1 LRRYATR
8 FFLSAAIVACTCAV
22 PVRAVAQEEGSV
34 RSASPVLPAPFSLG
48 QPARPR
54 GRWGALVGY
63 SWERGLET
71 SRIYGNLQTSLPL
84 VPVLDLT
91 TEGAIGN
98 AGRSL
103 DGALGAYVGIPW
115 LKLGVEYDF
124 LDRSFP
130 FGMIAEFAVKRGGLF
145 RSGDMVRIDYRP
157 ARQELLIGASLRF
170 PFQPYRM
177 TRPRTRGAEIP
188 RVEAIDSQPALPDSM
203 VLPGDLELQ
212 MRRLTNAMQW
222 IDRLVTPRFEPGDAF
237 EASARPLRDHLR
249 APGHTFADEDSLY
262 HAGLDAA
269 YATVLHGSVASGRA
283 LALAAESVLLDRML
297 IPFNRLFGQQKN
309 PSDAGGLAVS
319 ARVAFEALLEEWEG
333 FEELPPEAAS
343 TARRQASEIFR
354 RLTSTVTRI
363 SVSATE
369 RWRERVLVWT
379 RFGELAW
386 LPLNYGLRAEQ
397 YDTQEEWDAL
407 LSRLSQHPFT
417 TANTVKY
424 LMFEQ
429 FHLELKR
436 MIRDTEHYQ
445 VTVVHD
451 FRGVDTG
458 GETDIYG
465 WDMVVDGYLEAFI
478 HAIDRLDRGRIET
491 LPQFFLILD
500 EHYYRHNHSRGII
513 SYLQNLWDPEDPP
526 ISNSDVRSQV
536 MHAQERLR
544 QAVMASPSL
553 AGLSAEALR
562 GAFAVHVNI
571 TNPFD
576 PTFLGDNLMRDHRKL
591 AMRDVFEEDPGAG
604 VAIFTGQG
612 IGAHYNGSGWE
623 DRSILV
629 RGEALA
635 QLKSDL
641 RRLLL
646 RQSVRPEEV
655 PAYLQ
660 PRPFPADY
668 AERCERLR
676 AEGWNTPISIPMNE
690 TGYGSKSASVLKATM
705 YNLAPPESRLLS
717 FDSLWLSEF
726 WAGMFIGAA
735 LRGVNAFPVAPTPVS
750 APSAAGATL
759 HFLRENVDVMFRAQ
773 LYFSREIERA
783 GGRLRVGLY
792 NEDVPVDDLRKR
804 ISIFIEGTRRDL
816 FIGEI
821 FRLDESVT
829 EVLRQIAEGYTDVP
843 LVALRLRSHPRL
855 HLKNQ
860 LFGTR
865 EAFEIVGLPEW
876 LPVLGVH
883 MEIRRR
889 QLNGEET
896 EGLTPALLAVRR
908 DSAAL
913 TLVEA
918 LRESLRRKDPGS
930 EDRVIWT
937 WTIGSMNQDH
947 RSLALDGEALVAVG
961 AESTIISFIDF
972 MFILAIVE
980 WPESREDFDALFP
993 PEDGGIRLH
1002 YDLLKSLL

>member
-1 LRRYATR
+1 MTR
-8 FFLSAAIVACTCAV
+8 FEFRLVLPLALGVFLQASAF
-22 PVRAVAQEEGSV
+22 PGVAQEPESV
-34 RSASPVLPAPFSLG
+34 RPAPPVLPAPFSLG

-54 GRWGALVGY
+54 GRWGGLVGY
-63 SWERGLET
+63 SWERGAET
-71 SRIYGNLQTSLPL
+71 SRVFANLQTPLPL
-84 VPVLDLT
+84 LSALDLT
-91 TEGAIGN
+91 AEGAIGN

-103 DGALGAYVGIPW
+103 DGALGAYIGIPW

-124 LDRSFP
+124 LDRSLP
-130 FGMIAEFAVKRGGLF
+130 FGIVSEFALKRGGLF

-157 ARQELLIGASLRF
+157 ARQEILIGASLRF
-170 PFQPYRM
+170 PFQDYRM
-177 TRPRTRGAEIP
+177 TRPRERGVEITREEVPGA
-188 RVEAIDSQPALPDSM
+188 RVSLPDSIA
-203 VLPGDLELQ
+203 LSADLEQEL
-212 MRRLTNAMQW
+212 RRLTDAMAW
-222 IDRLVTPRFEPGDAF
+222 IDRLVTPRFEPGASF
-237 EASARPLRDHLR
+237 EASAHPLRNHLR
-249 APGHTFADEDSLY
+249 TPGHSFAEEEAHY
-262 HAGLDAA
+262 HDGLDRIF
-269 YATVLHGSVASGRA
+269 ATLQMGSTASGRA
-283 LALAAESVLLDRML
+283 LARETERILLEQML
-297 IPFNRLFGQQKN
+297 IPFNRLFGQQKS
-309 PSDAGGLAVS
+309 PPDAAPLARS
-319 ARVAFEALLEEWEG
+319 ARLAFASLLDDWNG
-333 FEELPPEAAS
+333 FDELPPGEVSKAKREAN
-343 TARRQASEIFR
+343 EVFR
-354 RLTSTVTRI
+354 RLTSNLTEI
-363 SVSATE
+363 SRAATE
-369 RWRERVLVWT
+369 RWRERVLIWT

-386 LPLNYGLRAEQ
+386 LPLNFGLRPEQ

-407 LSRLSQHPFT
+407 ISRLTEHPFT

-436 MIRDTEHYQ
+436 MIRETEHYQ

-478 HAIDRLDRGRIET
+478 RAIQRLDQGRIKT

-500 EHYYRHNHSRGII
+500 EHYYRRNHSRGII
-513 SYLQNLWDPEDPP
+513 TYLQNLWDPEDPP
-526 ISNSDVRSQV
+526 VSNSDVRSQV
-536 MHAQERLR
+536 ASAQERLR
-544 QAVMASPSL
+544 HAVMASPSL
-553 AGLSAEALR
+553 AGLTSEALR
-562 GAFAVHVNI
+562 GAFAVHVNV

-591 AMRDVFEEDPGAG
+591 AVRDVFEEDPTSG

-646 RQSVRPEEV
+646 RQSMKPEEI

-660 PRPFPADY
+660 PRPFPPDY
-668 AERCERLR
+668 RERCDRLR
-676 AEGWNTPISIPMNE
+676 AAGWNTPVSIPMNE

-735 LRGVNAFPVAPTPVS
+735 LRGVNTFPVAPTPVS
-750 APSAAGATL
+750 APSTAGATL

-773 LYFSREIERA
+773 LYFSREVERA

-821 FRLDESVT
+821 FRLDASVT

-860 LFGTR
+860 LFGTK
-865 EAFEIVGLPEW
+865 EAFEIVSLPEW
-876 LPVLGVH
+876 LPVLGTH

-896 EGLTPALLAVRR
+896 EGLTPALLSVRR

-918 LRESLRRKDPGS
+918 HRDFLRRREPGS
-930 EDRVIWT
+930 ENRVIWT

-961 AESTIISFIDF
+961 GESTIISFIDF

-980 WPESREDFDALFP
+980 WPESRIDFDSLFP
-993 PEDGGIRLH
+993 PEGGGIHFH

>member
-1 LRRYATR
+1 MTR
-8 FFLSAAIVACTCAV
+8 FEARFVLPLAIVVCVQAAAH
-22 PVRAVAQEEGSV
+22 PADAQESSSV
-34 RSASPVLPAPFSLG
+34 RPASPVLPAPFSLG

-63 SWERGLET
+63 SWERDAET
-71 SRIYGNLQTSLPL
+71 SRIYANLQTSMPL
-84 VPVLDLT
+84 LSALDLT
-91 TEGAIGN
+91 AEGAIGN
-98 AGRSL
+98 SGRSL
-103 DGALGAYVGIPW
+103 DGAVGAYVGIPW
-115 LKLGVEYDF
+115 LKFGVEYDF
-124 LDRSFP
+124 LDRSLP
-130 FGMIAEFAVKRGGLF
+130 FGVIAEFALKRGGLF

-157 ARQELLIGASLRF
+157 ARQELLLGASLRF
-170 PFQPYRM
+170 PFQEYRM
-177 TRPRTRGAEIP
+177 TRPRQRGAEIP
-188 RVEAIDSQPALPDSM
+188 RAEVNGPRTALPDS
-203 VLPGDLELQ
+203 VTLPEDLEREL
-212 MRRLTNAMQW
+212 RRITDAMEW
-222 IDRLVTPRFEPGDAF
+222 IDRLVTPRFGPGESF
-237 EASARPLRDHLR
+237 EASARPLRDHIR
-249 APGHTFADEDSLY
+249 TPGHAFADEDSLY

-269 YATVLHGSVASGRA
+269 FATVLQGSLASGRS
-283 LALAAESVLLDRML
+283 LALVAERVMLEEML
-297 IPFNRLFGQQKN
+297 IPFNRLFGQQKE
-309 PSDAGGLAVS
+309 PSDAGRLAVR
-319 ARVAFEALLEEWEG
+319 ARLAFEASLEEWGG
-333 FEELPPEAAS
+333 FEEMSAEDTSRAK
-343 TARRQASEIFR
+343 RHASEIFR
-354 RLTSTVTRI
+354 RLTSTVTRV
-363 SVSATE
+363 SVAATE

-386 LPLNYGLRAEQ
+386 LPLNYGLRREQ

-407 LSRLSQHPFT
+407 LSLLSDHPFT

-436 MIRDTEHYQ
+436 MIRETEYYQ

-458 GETDIYG
+458 GGTDIYG

-478 HAIDRLDRGRIET
+478 RAIEKLDRGEIDS

-500 EHYYRHNHSRGII
+500 EHYYRHNDSRGII
-513 SYLQNLWDPEDPP
+513 TYLQNLWDPAEPP
-526 ISNSDVRSQV
+526 VSNSDVRSQV
-536 MHAQERLR
+536 AHAQLRL
-544 QAVMASPSL
+544 QEAVQASPSL
-553 AGLSAEALR
+553 AGLSADALR
-562 GAFAVHVNI
+562 GALAVNVNI

-591 AMRDVFEEDPGAG
+591 AVRDVFEEDPGSG

-646 RQSVRPEEV
+646 RQSVKPDEV
-655 PAYLQ
+655 PTYLQ
-660 PRPFPADY
+660 PRPFPEDY
-668 AERCERLR
+668 RERCDRLR
-676 AEGWNTPISIPMNE
+676 EAGWNTPVSIPMNV

-705 YNLAPPESRLLS
+705 YNLAHPGSRLLS

-759 HFLRENVDVMFRAQ
+759 HFLRENVDAMFRAQ
-773 LYFSREIERA
+773 LYFAREIERA

-821 FRLDESVT
+821 FRLDPSVT

-860 LFGTR
+860 LFGTK
-865 EAFEIVGLPEW
+865 EAFELVSLPEW

-896 EGLTPALLAVRR
+896 EGLTPALLDVRR

-918 LRESLRRKDPGS
+918 HRELLRNREPGS
-930 EDRVIWT
+930 EARVIWT

-980 WPESREDFDALFP
+980 WPETREDFDALFP
-993 PEDGGIRLH
+993 PDGGGIRLH

>member
-1 LRRYATR
+1 MTRYQGYLVLPLALGA
-8 FFLSAAIVACTCAV
+8 FVHSVVF
-22 PVRAVAQEEGSV
+22 PAVAQESESV
-34 RSASPVLPAPFSLG
+34 QSAPPVLPAPFSLG
-48 QPARPR
+48 QPERPR

-63 SWERGLET
+63 NWERSAGT
-71 SRIYGNLQTSLPL
+71 SRVFANLQTSLPL
-84 VPVLDLT
+84 LSALDLT
-91 TEGAIGN
+91 AEGAIGN
-98 AGRSL
+98 SGRSL
-103 DGALGAYVGIPW
+103 DGAVGAYVGIPW
-115 LKLGVEYDF
+115 LRFGVDYDF
-124 LDRSFP
+124 LDRSLP
-130 FGMIAEFAVKRGGLF
+130 FGIIAEFALKRGGLF
-145 RSGDMVRIDYRP
+145 RSGDMVRVDFRP
-157 ARQELLIGASLRF
+157 SRRELLVGASLRF
-170 PFQPYRM
+170 PFQEYRM
-177 TRPRTRGAEIP
+177 TRPRERGVEIP
-188 RVEAIDSQPALPDSM
+188 PVDVHSSLNALPDS
-203 VLPGDLELQ
+203 VALPAELEREL
-212 MRRLTNAMQW
+212 RRVTDAMEW
-222 IDRLVTPRFEPGDAF
+222 IDRLVTPRFGTGDSF
-237 EASARPLRDHLR
+237 EASARPLLDHLR
-249 APGHTFADEDSLY
+249 TAGHSFADEEASY
-262 HAGLDAA
+262 HDGLDRIFAK
-269 YATVLHGSVASGRA
+269 VLDGSLTSGRA
-283 LALAAESVLLDRML
+283 LAAEAERVLLERML
-297 IPFNRLFGQQKN
+297 IPFNRLLGQQK
-309 PSDAGGLAVS
+309 SAADAGRLALAARLEFASVLEGWDGFAGL
-319 ARVAFEALLEEWEG
+319 
-333 FEELPPEAAS
+333 PAADS
-343 TARRQASEIFR
+343 LTAKRQAGEIFR
-354 RLTSTVTRI
+354 RLTSTVTNI
-363 SVSATE
+363 SQAATD

-379 RFGELAW
+379 RFSELAW
-386 LPLNYGLRAEQ
+386 LPLNFGLRREQ

-407 LSRLSQHPFT
+407 LSRLSDHPFT

-436 MIRDTEHYQ
+436 MIRETEYYQ
-445 VTVVHD
+445 VTLVHD

-458 GETDIYG
+458 GGTDIYG

-478 HAIDRLDRGRIET
+478 RAIDRLDGGEIAT

-513 SYLQNLWDPEDPP
+513 TYLENLWDPDDPP
-526 ISNSDVRSQV
+526 VSNSDVRAQV
-536 MHAQERLR
+536 KSAQERLR
-544 QAVMASPSL
+544 EAVLASPAL
-553 AGLSAEALR
+553 GGLSDESLR
-562 GAFAVHVNI
+562 GALKVNVNI

-591 AMRDVFEEDPGAG
+591 AVRDVFEENPGSG

-641 RRLLL
+641 RRILL
-646 RQSVRPEEV
+646 RQSVRPEEI

-660 PRPFPADY
+660 PRPFPPDY
-668 AERCERLR
+668 RERCDRLR
-676 AEGWNTPISIPMNE
+676 AAGWNTPVSIPMNE

-705 YNLAPPESRLLS
+705 YNLAPPGSRILS

-759 HFLRENVDVMFRAQ
+759 HFLRENIDMMFRAQ
-773 LYFSREIERA
+773 LYFSREIERE

-816 FIGEI
+816 FIGEM
-821 FRLDESVT
+821 FRLDPSVT

-860 LFGTR
+860 LFGTK
-865 EAFEIVGLPEW
+865 EAFELVGLPEW

-896 EGLTPALLAVRR
+896 EGLTPALLGVRR
-908 DSAAL
+908 DSTAL

-918 LRESLRRKDPGS
+918 HRELLRSREPGS

-980 WPESREDFDALFP
+980 WPASREDFDTLFP
-993 PEDGGIRLH
+993 PDGGGIRLH